1 MTNANPIPE
10 LPMPSENAW
19 MKAHFALMDAFEPLR
34 AFCGWVEAPFGRVF
48 LAKTS
53 KGICRLGFRRT
64 EDALLTDLERHRV
77 LPEMAPAKL
86 ERERREL
93 EEYFAG
99 KRRRFDVPIDVR
111 WGSPF
116 QKEVLEATS
125 RIPFGTCQ
133 CYSDVAKEIGR
144 PNAQRAVG
152 NALGSNPVAIL
163 IPCHRVVAAGGALG
177 GYTGGLDIKKTLM
190 EIEGIVPEG
199 QS

>member
-1 MTNANPIPE
+1 MNAIPE
-10 LPMPSENAW
+10 LPMPRENVW
-19 MKAHFALMDAFEPLR
+19 KKAHLELRDVFEPVW
-34 AFCGWVEAPFGRVF
+34 ASCGWVDAPFGQVF

-53 KGICRLGFRRT
+53 KGICRLGFRRS
-64 EDALLTDLERHRV
+64 EDALLTDLERRAV

-86 ERERREL
+86 DHERREL

-99 KRRRFDVPIDVR
+99 KRRRFDVAIDLR

-116 QKEVLEATS
+116 QRKVLEAAS
-125 RIPFGTCQ
+125 RIPFGACR

-144 PNAQRAVG
+144 PKAQRAVG

-163 IPCHRVVAAGGALG
+163 IPCHRVVAAGGQLG

-190 EIEGIVPEG
+190 KIEGIAMEE
-199 QS
+199 Q